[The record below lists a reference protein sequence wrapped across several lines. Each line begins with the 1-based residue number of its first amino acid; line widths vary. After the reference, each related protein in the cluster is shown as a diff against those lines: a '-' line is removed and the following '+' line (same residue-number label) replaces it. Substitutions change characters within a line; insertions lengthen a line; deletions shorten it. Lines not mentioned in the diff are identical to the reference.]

1 MVEEDSP
8 DFTSFYT
15 TTAVSERSLSFMGTA
30 IGRDFGREDLEDR
43 ANGATHAMGAGGAM
57 AGLGLL
63 AVLGANTGDPW
74 KIVSLCLYG
83 ATLVLLF
90 TASTLYHSSRTP
102 SHRRAWRA
110 LDHASIPLLIAG
122 TYTPFLLVNLRG
134 PWGWS
139 LLGAIWSLA
148 LASIA
153 LGLWSHGRHKATR
166 TILFL
171 VMGWLIVV
179 ALPPLFRTLTVP
191 SLVLLVSGGVAYSV
205 GSAFYLLDRRIR
217 FGHAVWHL
225 FVVAAG
231 VCHFLSIV
239 LGVVPFGG

>member
-1 MVEEDSP
+1 MDS
-8 DFTSFYT
+8 
-15 TTAVSERSLSFMGTA
+15 M
-30 IGRDFGREDLEDR
+30 IGSGSTLGREDLEDR
-43 ANGATHAMGAGGAM
+43 ANGAIHAMGAGGAM

-63 AVLGANTGDPW
+63 AVLGARTGDPW

-83 ATLVLLF
+83 VTLVLLF
-90 TASTLYHSSRTP
+90 TASTLYHSSRSP
-102 SHRRAWRA
+102 GQRRVWRA
-110 LDHASIPLLIAG
+110 VDHASIPLLIAG

-139 LLGAIWSLA
+139 LLLAIWSLA

-153 LGLWSHGRHKATR
+153 LGLWSQGRHKVVR
-166 TILFL
+166 TTLFL

-179 ALPPLFRTLTVP
+179 ALPPLVRTLTP
-191 SLVLLVSGGVAYSV
+191 ASLALLVAGGVAYSA

-231 VCHFLSIV
+231 VCHFLSIT
-239 LGVVPFGG
+239 LGVIPFEG